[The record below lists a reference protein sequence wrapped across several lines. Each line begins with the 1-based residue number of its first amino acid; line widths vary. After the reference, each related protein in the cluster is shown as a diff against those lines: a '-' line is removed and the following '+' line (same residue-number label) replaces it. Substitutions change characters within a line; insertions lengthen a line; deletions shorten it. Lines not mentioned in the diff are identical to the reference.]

1 MPIMYCGCNKYGCDD
16 CKQYIIEQYTCKHGL
31 DIDNYCEE
39 CRNENRTMIY
49 KTADLIRNKALVLYV
64 AEDDFTTALISNAV
78 GYQVEPMTQVL
89 IDQWSD
95 NIAVYIKVNDNQ
107 WRKVC

>member
-1 MPIMYCGCNKYGCDD
+1 
-16 CKQYIIEQYTCKHGL
+16 
-31 DIDNYCEE
+31 
-39 CRNENRTMIY
+39 MIY

-78 GYQVEPMTQVL
+78 GYQVEPMTQAL

-95 NIAVYIKVNDNQ
+95 ITTVYIKISDTE
-107 WRKVC
+107 WRNVC